1 MPDEAKTNDPRKEA
15 EVPKKVIPP
24 DLPGE
29 TFLKDVIKT
38 GSDLDK
44 IPISVAQVSAVTA
57 AKAVI
62 YSRYQIKEGKKKW
75 RRTIEAAILPLE
87 KTCQMSLVPVF
98 SNESLYLDLLLFPK
112 VERRLE
118 EKKKRRMGKTHAIPP
133 KPNMIAPIK
142 KLPKAPDRERNL
154 NLYDK

>member
-15 EVPKKVIPP
+15 IMPKKVIPP

-29 TFLKDVIKT
+29 TFLKVVIKT

-44 IPISVAQVSAVTA
+44 IPISVPQVSAVTA

-62 YSRYQIKEGKKKW
+62 YNRYQIKEGNKKW
-75 RRTIEAAILPLE
+75 RRTIKAGMLPLA

-98 SNESLYLDLLLFPK
+98 SKESLYFNLVFLPK
-112 VERRLE
+112 LERKLE
-118 EKKKRRMGKTHAIPP
+118 EKKKSKMGKTQFIPP
-133 KPNMIAPIK
+133 KPNMIAPMK
-142 KLPKAPDRERNL
+142 KLPKAPDCERNL
-154 NLYDK
+154 NL